1 MSFYKQVTSKPW
13 EYQEPGTGTGP
24 EVVFGSESEK
34 IALALFLI
42 VVSVIFSL
50 LTVTYYLRMDI
61 GDWVPLADPSML
73 WLNTG
78 LLVVSSVLFQYS
90 RTKAQVEENLSAI
103 RLAFFVGGICA
114 MLFVGGQLLVWQQ
127 LDGNGLGV
135 ASNPSSAFF
144 YLLTGMHAVHLIGG
158 LWVWSKTSFRLF
170 STTEVSQSRLSIELC
185 TTYWH
190 FLLVLWVLLFAVLAN
205 T

>member
-13 EYQEPGTGTGP
+13 EYQAPVPGSGP
-24 EVVFGSESEK
+24 ETAFGSESEK
-34 IALALFLI
+34 IALTLFLV

-61 GDWVPLADPSML
+61 GDWVPLSDPSML
-73 WLNTG
+73 WFNTG
-78 LLVVSSVLFQYS
+78 LLVVSSILFQYA
-90 RTKAQVEENLSAI
+90 RTKAQTEENLPAI
-103 RLAFFVGGICA
+103 KLVFFVGGICA
-114 MLFVGGQLLVWQQ
+114 VLFVGGQLFVWQQ
-127 LDGNGLGV
+127 LASNGLGV
-135 ASNPSSAFF
+135 GSNPSSAFF
-144 YLLTGMHAVHLIGG
+144 YLLTGMHALHLVGG

-170 STTEVSQSRLSIELC
+170 GSTEVGDSRLSIELC

>member
-13 EYQEPGTGTGP
+13 EYQAPVPGSGP
-24 EVVFGSESEK
+24 ESAFGSESEK
-34 IALALFLI
+34 IALTLFLV

-61 GDWVPLADPSML
+61 GDWVPLADPAML

-78 LLVVSSVLFQYS
+78 LLVASSILFQFA
-90 RTKAQVEENLSAI
+90 RTRAQRDENLPAI
-103 RLAFFVGGICA
+103 RLAFFIGGVCA
-114 MLFVGGQLLVWQQ
+114 VLFVGGQLLVWQQ
-127 LDGNGLGV
+127 LDGNGLGIG
-135 ASNPSSAFF
+135 SNPSSAFF
-144 YLLTGMHAVHLIGG
+144 YLLTGMHALHLVGG

-170 STTEVSQSRLSIELC
+170 GSTEVHDSRLSIELC

-190 FLLVLWVLLFAVLAN
+190 YLLVLWVLLFAVLAN